1 MSENRG
7 LSLTTM
13 ADAMAFAEMVAQTE
27 FAPKDFR
34 GKPAA
39 CLMAIQHGSEIGLS
53 KMQSLQSIAVV
64 NGRPTIYGD
73 AALAVCLASVV
84 CEWVTES
91 VDGEG
96 DKMVATCT
104 AQRRGYPAPITST
117 FSVADAKAAGLWGKQ
132 GPWSQYPKRMLAMR
146 ARGFALRNAFAD
158 VLRGLVTSEEAGDY
172 QVTGIE
178 VVPARPA
185 QAPAPSVTVAAL
197 PAPAPAPTESKASV
211 ARKEIARAKT
221 IERCEELRDAVEL
234 RHKEFVLNDME
245 RTELISLI
253 HMKVES
259 LLPTDAEVPA

>member
-1 MSENRG
+1 MTENRG
-7 LSLTTM
+7 LSLATM
-13 ADAMAFAEMVAQTE
+13 ADALAFSTMVSKTE

-34 GKPAA
+34 GKPEA
-39 CLMAIQHGSEIGLS
+39 CLLAIQHGSEIGLS
-53 KMQSLQSIAVV
+53 PMQSLQSIAVV

-96 DKMVATCT
+96 DRMVATCS

-117 FSVADAKAAGLWGKQ
+117 FSVADAKAAGLWAKQ

-158 VLRGLVTSEEAGDY
+158 VLRGLVTAEEAQDY

-178 VVPARPA
+178 VVPARA
-185 QAPAPSVTVAAL
+185 APTPVTVAAL
-197 PAPAPAPTESKASV
+197 PAPAPAPTEGKAAV

>member
-1 MSENRG
+1 MTNG

-13 ADAMAFAEMVAQTE
+13 ADAMAFSTMVSKTE

-34 GKPAA
+34 GKPEA
-39 CLMAIQHGSEIGLS
+39 CLLAIQHGSEIGLS
-53 KMQSLQSIAVV
+53 PMQSLQSIAVV

-73 AALAVCLASVV
+73 AALAVCLAALV

-96 DKMVATCT
+96 DRMVATCS

-158 VLRGLVTSEEAGDY
+158 VLRGLVTAEEAQDY

-178 VVPARPA
+178 VVPSRP
-185 QAPAPSVTVAAL
+185 APAPTPVTVAAL
-197 PAPAPAPTESKASV
+197 PAPAAAESKAAV
-211 ARKEIARAKT
+211 ARRSIAKATT
-221 IERCEELRDAVEL
+221 IERCEQLRDIVEA
-234 RHKEFVLNDME
+234 RRKEGLINDLE
-245 RTELISLI
+245 LTELVSLI
-253 HMKVES
+253 HAKVET
-259 LLPTDAEVPA
+259 LLPLDAEVPA

>member
-7 LSLTTM
+7 LSLATM
-13 ADAMAFAEMVAQTE
+13 ADAMAFAEMVSQTE

-84 CEWVTES
+84 CEYVTES

-96 DKMVATCT
+96 DRMVATCS
-104 AQRRGYPAPITST
+104 AQLRGYPAPITST

-158 VLRGLVTSEEAGDY
+158 VLRGLVTAEEAQDY

-178 VVPARPA
+178 VVPSRP
-185 QAPAPSVTVAAL
+185 APAPKPVTVAAL

-253 HMKVES
+253 HAKVES
-259 LLPTDAEVPA
+259 LLPLDAEVPA

>member
-1 MSENRG
+1 MTNG

-13 ADAMAFAEMVAQTE
+13 ADAMAFAKMVSGTE

-34 GKPAA
+34 GKPEA
-39 CLMAIQHGSEIGLS
+39 CLLAIQHGSEIGLS
-53 KMQSLQSIAVV
+53 PMQSLQSIAVV

-73 AALAVCLASVV
+73 AALAVCLAALV

-96 DKMVATCT
+96 DRMVATCS

-158 VLRGLVTSEEAGDY
+158 VLRGLVTAEEAQDY

-178 VVPARPA
+178 VVPSRPA
-185 QAPAPSVTVAAL
+185 PAPAPSVTVAAL
-197 PAPAPAPTESKASV
+197 PAPTPAPTESKAAV
-211 ARKEIARAKT
+211 ARRSIAKATT
-221 IERCEELRDAVEL
+221 IERCEQLRDIVEA
-234 RHKEFVLNDME
+234 RRKEGLINDLE
-245 RTELISLI
+245 LTELISLI
-253 HMKVES
+253 HAKVES
-259 LLPTDAEVPA
+259 LLPLDAEVPA

>member
-1 MSENRG
+1 MTENRG
-7 LSLTTM
+7 LSLATM
-13 ADAMAFAEMVAQTE
+13 ADAMAFAKMVSGTE

-34 GKPAA
+34 GKPEA
-39 CLMAIQHGSEIGLS
+39 CLLAIQHGSEIGLS
-53 KMQSLQSIAVV
+53 PMQSLQSIAVV

-73 AALAVCLASVV
+73 AALAVCLAALV

-91 VDGEG
+91 VGGEG
-96 DKMVATCT
+96 DRMVATCS

-158 VLRGLVTSEEAGDY
+158 VLRGLVTAEEAQDY

-178 VVPARPA
+178 VVPARA
-185 QAPAPSVTVAAL
+185 APAPTPVTVAAL
-197 PAPAPAPTESKASV
+197 PAPASAPSESKAAL

>member
-1 MSENRG
+1 MTENRG
-7 LSLTTM
+7 LSLATM
-13 ADAMAFAEMVAQTE
+13 GDALAFAKMVSGTE

-34 GKPAA
+34 GKPEA
-39 CLMAIQHGSEIGLS
+39 CLLAIQHGSEIGLS
-53 KMQSLQSIAVV
+53 PMQSLQSIAVV

-84 CEWVTES
+84 CEYVTES

-96 DKMVATCT
+96 DRMVATCS

-158 VLRGLVTSEEAGDY
+158 VLRGLVTAEEAQDY

-178 VVPARPA
+178 VVPARA
-185 QAPAPSVTVAAL
+185 APTPVTVAAL
-197 PAPAPAPTESKASV
+197 PAPTPAESKAAV
-211 ARKEIARAKT
+211 ARRAIAKATT
-221 IERCEELRDAVEL
+221 IERCEQLRDTVEA
-234 RHKEFVLNDME
+234 RRKEGLINDLE
-245 RTELISLI
+245 LTELVSLI
-253 HMKVES
+253 HAKVET
-259 LLPTDAEVPA
+259 LLPLDAEVPA

>member
-1 MSENRG
+1 
-7 LSLTTM
+7 M
-13 ADAMAFAEMVAQTE
+13 ADALAFSTMVSKTE

-34 GKPAA
+34 GKPEA
-39 CLMAIQHGSEIGLS
+39 CLLAIQHGSEIGLS
-53 KMQSLQSIAVV
+53 PMQSLQSIAVV

-73 AALAVCLASVV
+73 AALAVCLAALV

-96 DKMVATCT
+96 DRMVAMCS

-158 VLRGLVTSEEAGDY
+158 VLRGLVTAEEAQDY

-185 QAPAPSVTVAAL
+185 PAPAPSVTVAAL
-197 PAPAPAPTESKASV
+197 PAPAPSESKV
-211 ARKEIARAKT
+211 AEGRKKIARAKT
-221 IERCEELRDAVEL
+221 IDDCKELRDLVEL
-234 RHKEFVLNDME
+234 RHKEFALNDME

>member
-1 MSENRG
+1 MTENRG
-7 LSLTTM
+7 LSLATM
-13 ADAMAFAEMVAQTE
+13 ADAMAFAEMVSQTE

-84 CEWVTES
+84 CEYVTES

-96 DKMVATCT
+96 DRMVATCS

-158 VLRGLVTSEEAGDY
+158 VLRGLVTSEEAQDY

-178 VVPARPA
+178 VVPARA
-185 QAPAPSVTVAAL
+185 APAPTPVTVAAL
-197 PAPAPAPTESKASV
+197 PAPAPAESKAAV
-211 ARKEIARAKT
+211 ARRAIAKATT
-221 IERCEELRDAVEL
+221 IDRCEQLRDTVEE
-234 RHKEFVLNDME
+234 RRKEGLINDLE
-245 RTELISLI
+245 LTELISLI
-253 HMKVES
+253 HAKVET
-259 LLPTDAEVPA
+259 LLPLDAEVPA

>member
-1 MSENRG
+1 MTNG
-7 LSLTTM
+7 LSLSTM
-13 ADAMAFAEMVAQTE
+13 ADAMAFSTMVSKTE

-34 GKPAA
+34 GKPEA
-39 CLMAIQHGSEIGLS
+39 CLLAIQHGSEIGLS
-53 KMQSLQSIAVV
+53 PMQSLQSIAVV

-73 AALAVCLASVV
+73 AALAVCLAALV

-96 DKMVATCT
+96 DRMVATCS

-158 VLRGLVTSEEAGDY
+158 VLRGLVTAEEAQDY

-178 VVPARPA
+178 VVPARAAP
-185 QAPAPSVTVAAL
+185 APAPSVTVAAL
-197 PAPAPAPTESKASV
+197 PAPAPAPAESKAAV
-211 ARKEIARAKT
+211 ARRAIAKATT
-221 IERCEELRDAVEL
+221 IERCDQLRDTVEA
-234 RHKEFVLNDME
+234 RRKEGLINDLE
-245 RTELISLI
+245 LTELVSLL
-253 HMKVES
+253 HAKVET
-259 LLPTDAEVPA
+259 LLPLDAEVPA

>member
-1 MSENRG
+1 MVS
-7 LSLTTM
+7 M
-13 ADAMAFAEMVAQTE
+13 ADAMAFAEMVAPTE

-39 CLMAIQHGSEIGLS
+39 CLLAIQHGSEIGLS
-53 KMQSLQSIAVV
+53 PMQSLQSIAVV

-96 DKMVATCT
+96 DRMVATCT

-158 VLRGLVTSEEAGDY
+158 VLRGLVTAEEAQDY
-172 QVTGIE
+172 QVTGVEI
-178 VVPARPA
+178 VPARA
-185 QAPAPSVTVAAL
+185 APVPVTVAAL
-197 PAPAPAPTESKASV
+197 PAPKESKAAA
-211 ARKEIARAKT
+211 ARKAISAAT
-221 IERCEELRDAVEL
+221 TVERCEQLRDTVES
-234 RHKEFVLNDME
+234 RYSEGALNDME
-245 RTELISLI
+245 FSELKSLI
-253 HMKVES
+253 HGKVEL
-259 LLPTDAEVPA
+259 LLPQDAEVPA

>member
-1 MSENRG
+1 MTNG
-7 LSLTTM
+7 LSLSTM
-13 ADAMAFAEMVAQTE
+13 ADALAFSTMVSKTE

-34 GKPAA
+34 GKPEA
-39 CLMAIQHGSEIGLS
+39 CLLAIQHGSEIGLS
-53 KMQSLQSIAVV
+53 PMQSLQSIAVV

-84 CEWVTES
+84 CEYVTES

-96 DKMVATCT
+96 DRMVATCS

-158 VLRGLVTSEEAGDY
+158 VLRGLVTAEEAQDY

-178 VVPARPA
+178 VVPSRP
-185 QAPAPSVTVAAL
+185 APAPTPVTVAAL
-197 PAPAPAPTESKASV
+197 PAPAAAPTESKAAV

-253 HMKVES
+253 HAKVES
-259 LLPTDAEVPA
+259 LLPLDAEVPA

>member
-1 MSENRG
+1 MTNG

-13 ADAMAFAEMVAQTE
+13 ADALAFAKMVSGTE

-34 GKPAA
+34 GKPEA
-39 CLMAIQHGSEIGLS
+39 CLLAIQHGSEIGLS
-53 KMQSLQSIAVV
+53 PMQSLQSIAVV

-73 AALAVCLASVV
+73 AALAVCLAALV

-96 DKMVATCT
+96 DRMVARCS

-117 FSVADAKAAGLWGKQ
+117 FSVADAKAAGLWAKQ

-158 VLRGLVTSEEAGDY
+158 VLRGLVTAEEAQDY

-178 VVPARPA
+178 VVPSRP
-185 QAPAPSVTVAAL
+185 APAPAPTPVTVAAL
-197 PAPAPAPTESKASV
+197 PAPAAAPTESKAAV
-211 ARKEIARAKT
+211 ARRAIAKATT
-221 IERCEELRDAVEL
+221 IERCEQLRDTVEA
-234 RHKEFVLNDME
+234 RRKEGLINDLE
-245 RTELISLI
+245 LTELISLI
-253 HMKVES
+253 HAKVET
-259 LLPTDAEVPA
+259 LLPLDAEVPA

>member
-1 MSENRG
+1 MTNG
-7 LSLTTM
+7 LSLSTM

-84 CEWVTES
+84 CEYVTES

-96 DKMVATCT
+96 DRMVATCS

-158 VLRGLVTSEEAGDY
+158 VLRGLVTAEEAQDY

-178 VVPARPA
+178 VVPARA
-185 QAPAPSVTVAAL
+185 APTPVTVAAL
-197 PAPAPAPTESKASV
+197 PAPAPAPTEGKAAV

>member
-1 MSENRG
+1 MTNG

-13 ADAMAFAEMVAQTE
+13 ADALAFAEMVAQTE

-73 AALAVCLASVV
+73 AALAVCQSSAV

-91 VDGEG
+91 VDGDG
-96 DKMVATCT
+96 DRMVATCS

-158 VLRGLVTSEEAGDY
+158 VLRGLVTSEEAQDY

-178 VVPARPA
+178 VVPSRPA
-185 QAPAPSVTVAAL
+185 PTPTPVTVAAL
-197 PAPAPAPTESKASV
+197 PAPTAAPAESKASV
-211 ARKEIARAKT
+211 ARRAIAKATT
-221 IERCEELRDAVEL
+221 IERCEQLRDTVEA
-234 RHKEFVLNDME
+234 RRKEGLINDLE
-245 RTELISLI
+245 LTELISLI
-253 HMKVES
+253 HAKVET
-259 LLPTDAEVPA
+259 LLPIDAEVPA

>member
-1 MSENRG
+1 MTENRG
-7 LSLTTM
+7 LSLATM
-13 ADAMAFAEMVAQTE
+13 ADAMAFAKMVSGTE
-27 FAPKDFR
+27 FASKDFR
-34 GKPAA
+34 GKPEA
-39 CLMAIQHGSEIGLS
+39 CLLAIQHGSEIGLS
-53 KMQSLQSIAVV
+53 PMQSLQSIAVV

-73 AALAVCLASVV
+73 AALAVCLAALV

-96 DKMVATCT
+96 DRMVATCS

-178 VVPARPA
+178 VVPARA
-185 QAPAPSVTVAAL
+185 APAPAVTVAAL
-197 PAPAPAPTESKASV
+197 PAPAPAPAESKAAV
-211 ARKEIARAKT
+211 ARRAIAKATT
-221 IERCEELRDAVEL
+221 IDRCEQLRDTVEA
-234 RHKEFVLNDME
+234 RRKEGLINDLE
-245 RTELISLI
+245 LTELISLI

-259 LLPTDAEVPA
+259 LLPIDAEVPA

>member
-1 MSENRG
+1 MTNG

-13 ADAMAFAEMVAQTE
+13 ADALAFAEMVAQTE

-73 AALAVCLASVV
+73 AALAVCQSSAV

-91 VDGEG
+91 VDGDG
-96 DKMVATCT
+96 DRMVATCS

-158 VLRGLVTSEEAGDY
+158 VLRGLVTAEEAQDY

-178 VVPARPA
+178 VVPARA
-185 QAPAPSVTVAAL
+185 APAPTVTVAAL
-197 PAPAPAPTESKASV
+197 PAPAAAPAESKAAV
-211 ARKEIARAKT
+211 ARRAIAKATT
-221 IERCEELRDAVEL
+221 IERCEQLRDTVEA
-234 RHKEFVLNDME
+234 RRKEGLINDLE
-245 RTELISLI
+245 LTELVSLI
-253 HMKVES
+253 HAKVET
-259 LLPTDAEVPA
+259 LLPIDAEVPA

>member
-7 LSLTTM
+7 LSLATM
-13 ADAMAFAEMVAQTE
+13 ADAMAFAEMVSQTE

-84 CEWVTES
+84 CEYVTES

-96 DKMVATCT
+96 DRMVATCS

-158 VLRGLVTSEEAGDY
+158 VLRGLVTAEEAQDY

-178 VVPARPA
+178 VVPSRPA
-185 QAPAPSVTVAAL
+185 PAPAPSVTVAAL
-197 PAPAPAPTESKASV
+197 PAPTPAPTESKAAV
-211 ARKEIARAKT
+211 ARRSIAKATT
-221 IERCEELRDAVEL
+221 IERCEQLRDIVEA
-234 RHKEFVLNDME
+234 RRKEGLINDLE
-245 RTELISLI
+245 LTELISLI
-253 HMKVES
+253 HAKVES
-259 LLPTDAEVPA
+259 LLPLDAEVPA

>member
-7 LSLTTM
+7 LSLVSM
-13 ADAMAFAEMVAQTE
+13 ADAMAFAEMVAPTE

-39 CLMAIQHGSEIGLS
+39 CLLAIQHGSEIGLS
-53 KMQSLQSIAVV
+53 PMQSLQSIAVV

-96 DKMVATCT
+96 DRMVATCT

-158 VLRGLVTSEEAGDY
+158 VLRGLVTAEEAQDY
-172 QVTGIE
+172 QVTGVEI
-178 VVPARPA
+178 VPARA
-185 QAPAPSVTVAAL
+185 APVPVAVTVAAL
-197 PAPAPAPTESKASV
+197 PAPTDSKAVVARKLISKASTV
-211 ARKEIARAKT
+211 
-221 IERCEELRDAVEL
+221 ERCEELRDLVEQ
-234 RHKEFVLNDME
+234 RHQEGALNDLE
-245 RTELISLI
+245 FTELKTLI
-253 HMKVES
+253 HLKVEQ
-259 LLPTDAEVPA
+259 LLPMDAEVPA